1 MKKLMIAALMALAG
15 AANAGTA
22 WLDGVLQVGADG
34 SEGNAYDFGTLDNM
48 PATLLVATT
57 GAPSGSFE
65 EYANFSIGQPSD
77 VWGAANSFALSF
89 FASDATSITNL
100 MIEVWDDKHP
110 NGSTLLATFAGNNIA
125 TMLGT
130 LDAGQYHLDISG
142 DFGSNSRAVGY
153 GVALAAVPAVP
164 EPQTYALMLAGLG
177 AVAFMARRRRASG
190 QQF

>member
-15 AANAGTA
+15 AANAGTG

-34 SEGNAYDFGTLDNM
+34 SAANAYDFGTLDNM
-48 PATLLVATT
+48 PALMLVTT
-57 GAPSGSFE
+57 SGTIGGSFE
-65 EYANFSIGQPSD
+65 EYANFSISAPSD
-77 VWGAANSFALSF
+77 VYGAANTYALSF
-89 FASDATSITNL
+89 MGVNVMDITGLSID
-100 MIEVWDDKHP
+100 VWNDVHP
-110 NGSTLLATFAGNNIA
+110 NGGTLPTTFSGNNLT

-130 LDAGQYHLDISG
+130 LAAGQYHLDISG
-142 DFGSNSRAVGY
+142 VFGSDSRAVGY

-177 AVAFMARRRRASG
+177 AVAFMARRRRALS